1 MPAVA
6 GSILTGAAN
15 PAPIRHLIVS
25 TWGMFVFVFLSLRK
39 YRRTTIFYR
48 FNPFQ

>member
-25 TWGMFVFVFLSLRK
+25 TWGMFVFVCFFFKEVQENDYLL
-39 YRRTTIFYR
+39 
-48 FNPFQ
+48 QV